1 MLEQFGGICSVPL
14 VCQVIFTYHRSA
26 QYKHDK
32 QLISNNVWWMCRW
45 KPTYT
50 SH

>member
-26 QYKHDK
+26 HYEHEHDE
-32 QLISNNVWWMCRW
+32 QLMYSSVW
-45 KPTYT
+45 
-50 SH
+50 